1 LSQGSTSRGVR
12 YKPPMPEHPSIDD
25 LVDFPSVFTFRVVA
39 RASESLLGQVKEIVE
54 KRLER
59 PAMNVGLQSS
69 SAATF
74 ASVRVTVTVLDADE
88 IRDTYAALKEIP
100 DLKMLL

>member
-1 LSQGSTSRGVR
+1 
-12 YKPPMPEHPSIDD
+12 
-25 LVDFPSVFTFRVVA
+25 
-39 RASESLLGQVKEIVE
+39 VE